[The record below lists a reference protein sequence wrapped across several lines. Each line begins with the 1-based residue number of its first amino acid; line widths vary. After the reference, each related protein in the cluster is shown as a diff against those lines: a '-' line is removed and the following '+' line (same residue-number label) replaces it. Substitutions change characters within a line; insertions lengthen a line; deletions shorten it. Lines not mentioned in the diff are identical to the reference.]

1 VVQNGSPT
9 EEVLTVAQQE
19 FVQSVSVSG
28 KVEAVKDVD
37 LGFAQGGR
45 VGRVLATV
53 GSRVE
58 QGSVLAETENGDIVA
73 LVQQREA
80 SLQVAEAELASL
92 LVGTRKEEIA
102 VAEAD
107 VRAKNI
113 ALEQAALSLIDE
125 VQDAYTTADN
135 AIKTKVDQFF
145 SNASGLTPQLSFSV
159 SNSNTKNIVE
169 SGRRDMGTLLS
180 TWEPHVAGVT
190 APTVSES
197 VSEAKANLGSV
208 SVFLMHANNA
218 VSQGLTGGSVTQTTL
233 NGYGTDI
240 GVARTS
246 INTAISSLTVAET
259 AWLSAAT
266 ALASAEKNLSLKK
279 AGATAQDL
287 AAQQARVKS
296 AKASVLDAEA
306 QLRKTRIIAPFAG
319 TITEVSVKVGEVA
332 QSNTPVIS
340 IITASDLL
348 VESYVPETNVAL
360 LAVDDTAE
368 ITLDAY
374 GGDAVFAAR
383 VASIDPAETVR
394 DGISTYRTLLT
405 FEQADARIRPGMTAN
420 ISIVADKRD
429 NVISVPQKIITIREG
444 KKLVKVKRGDI
455 FEDREVTTGAVS
467 SVGTIEILSGLSVG
481 DVVLLSEKK

>member
-1 VVQNGSPT
+1 
-9 EEVLTVAQQE
+9 
-19 FVQSVSVSG
+19 
-28 KVEAVKDVD
+28 
-37 LGFAQGGR
+37 
-45 VGRVLATV
+45 
-53 GSRVE
+53 
-58 QGSVLAETENGDIVA
+58 
-73 LVQQREA
+73 
-80 SLQVAEAELASL
+80 
-92 LVGTRKEEIA
+92 
-102 VAEAD
+102 
-107 VRAKNI
+107 
-113 ALEQAALSLIDE
+113 
-125 VQDAYTTADN
+125 
-135 AIKTKVDQFF
+135 
-145 SNASGLTPQLSFSV
+145 
-159 SNSNTKNIVE
+159 
-169 SGRRDMGTLLS
+169 
-180 TWEPHVAGVT
+180 
-190 APTVSES
+190 
-197 VSEAKANLGSV
+197 
-208 SVFLMHANNA
+208 
-218 VSQGLTGGSVTQTTL
+218 VTQTTL